1 MKYIK
6 KDESGIVVA
15 ASEILFDDTYELAD
29 EEYEIGFDGKIYSV
43 MQMQS
48 ADYLAQKYAHE
59 QEMNLALLRFRR
71 EEECFR
77 IINRGQLWYAN
88 LKEEQ
93 KSELAA
99 WYQAWLDAPQTGV
112 VPTKPSWIK

>member
-1 MKYIK
+1 MGYIK
-6 KDESGIVVA
+6 KLGNEIVAYSENKLGDEYTEV
-15 ASEILFDDTYELAD
+15 SEKYLFGYDNKLYPENYLKSS
-29 EEYEIGFDGKIYSV
+29 EYLEKQDKYTENERL
-43 MQMQS
+43 S
-48 ADYLAQKYAHE
+48 AI
-59 QEMNLALLRFRR
+59 RVRR